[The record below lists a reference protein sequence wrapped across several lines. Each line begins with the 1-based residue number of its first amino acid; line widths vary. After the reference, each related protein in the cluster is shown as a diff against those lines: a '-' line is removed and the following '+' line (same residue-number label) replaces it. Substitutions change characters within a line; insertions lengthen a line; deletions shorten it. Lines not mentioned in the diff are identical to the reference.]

1 MITIRFSHH
10 YCKMPQSFERSI
22 LLDAIQIRLEEMSD
36 AFREYDTRII
46 GGGHYPLPSYGEHL
60 LLMLLSEGG
69 QLWTTIRRST
79 PDKLAYY
86 RSHIG
91 DQARCEVKERSI

>member
-10 YCKMPQSFERSI
+10 YCKRPPGFERSI
-22 LLDAIQIRLEEMSD
+22 LQDAIEIRLEEMSE
-36 AFREYDTRII
+36 AFRKYDTRIT
-46 GGGHYPLPSYGEHL
+46 GGGHYPLPAQGEYL
-60 LLMLLSEGG
+60 LLMLLSDGG
-69 QLWTTIRRST
+69 HLWTTIRRST

-91 DQARCEVKERSI
+91 DQAKCEVLERSP